1 MRRAFLSL
9 CVLIL
14 LAAPAARAVSHDDLA
29 RYADQLFSRAYP
41 AGEPG
46 AAVLIVQDGQVLL
59 RKGYGLADLELGV
72 PMRPDMVF
80 EIASLTKQFTA
91 AAILLLQERGKLS
104 VSDDITKYL
113 PDYPTHG
120 RTITIENLLS
130 HTSGIPEVTALPEWW
145 PRHRDDL
152 TLPQLLSLFKD
163 KPLDFSP
170 GEKQSYSNS
179 GYILLG
185 AIVEKASG
193 RSYEDFVEQEIF
205 APLGMKRSRYGHQ
218 TEVVPDRAA
227 GYDQEEDGYK
237 AAEYISL
244 TQAYA
249 AGALLSTVDDLALWA
264 EALANE
270 KLLKKVSIERM
281 SMPAKLASGQITTY
295 SCGQGILDEDG
306 TLIFEHSGGL
316 PGFNSE
322 LLRVPGQHLVVAVL
336 SNVLGHEPSPA
347 HLAFRITMKALG
359 KPVEERKAVSLDPAT
374 LDDYVGVYRFDER
387 TFRTITREGNR
398 LFSQRADGNTHEI
411 LAASRDDFFFHPEQS
426 PARIHFQRD
435 ARGKI
440 IGMGFRELF
449 GPDQTGARMEVKP
462 DAAPPGGQVEIP
474 GTPAGKVFA
483 AWLTAINS
491 GDPAQYRAFD
501 AAYPRKD
508 APPMEDRL
516 AFQDSTG
523 GFTLLRVEKS
533 EPLSLTVLLKENVSD
548 RVARQETQVSAD
560 DPPKLLVA
568 SIEAIPRPSDLAI
581 PRLTEDGALAAL
593 SARAEELAKQD
604 RFSGVLLVA
613 HHGKVLLQKAWGRAN
628 RETGAPV
635 TLDTRFCLGSMNKM
649 ITAVATL
656 QLVEAGRIAL
666 DDPIG
671 KYLTDYP
678 NKDVASKVTVRHLLT
693 HTGRTGDIF
702 GPESAK
708 SRLALRELSDYVKL
722 YGSRGLDGEPGQ
734 RFRYSNYGFILLG
747 ALIERVTGM
756 SYYDYVRSRILQPAG
771 MTATDSLPEA
781 AAVPSHA
788 TGYLRSGSQWVP
800 NTGVLPWRGT
810 SAGGGYST
818 AGDLLR
824 FVQALESGKL
834 ISKALFAEAITPR
847 QGEYGYGFEA
857 HGEGAL
863 RSYGHSGGFPGVNGD
878 LRVFPQL
885 GYVVIAL
892 GNLDPPAASRLADFF
907 TARMP
912 VP

>member
-1 MRRAFLSL
+1 MRRAFFLL
-9 CVLIL
+9 CILVLCT
-14 LAAPAARAVSHDDLA
+14 APAHAVANDDLA
-29 RYADQLFSRAYP
+29 RYADQLFSRTYP
-41 AGEPG
+41 AGGPG
-46 AAVLIVQDGQVLL
+46 AAVLIVKDGQVLL
-59 RKGYGLADLELGV
+59 RKGYGLASLELGV
-72 PMRPDMVF
+72 PMRPDRVF

-91 AAILLLQERGKLS
+91 AAVLLLQERGKLS

-120 RTITIENLLS
+120 KTITIENLLG

-145 PRHRDDL
+145 PRHREDL
-152 TLPQLLSLFKD
+152 TPQQLIALFKD
-163 KPLDFSP
+163 RPLDFNP
-170 GEKQSYSNS
+170 GEKQAYSNS

-205 APLGMKRSRYGHQ
+205 APLGMKHSRFGHQ
-218 TEVVPDRAA
+218 NEVVPDRAS

-244 TQAYA
+244 DQAYA

-264 EALANE
+264 EALTSE

-281 SMPAKLASGQITTY
+281 STPAKLASGQLTTY
-295 SCGQGILDEDG
+295 AYGQGIQDEDG
-306 TLIFEHSGGL
+306 TRIFEHSGGL

-322 LLRVPGQHLVVAVL
+322 LLRIPDQRLVVIAL
-336 SNVLGHEPSPA
+336 SNVFGHDPGTGSLGR
-347 HLAFRITMKALG
+347 RIAMKALG
-359 KPVEERKAVSLDPAT
+359 RP
-374 LDDYVGVYRFDER
+374 DE
-387 TFRTITREGNR
+387 
-398 LFSQRADGNTHEI
+398 
-411 LAASRDDFFFHPEQS
+411 P
-426 PARIHFQRD
+426 
-435 ARGKI
+435 
-440 IGMGFRELF
+440 
-449 GPDQTGARMEVKP
+449 
-462 DAAPPGGQVEIP
+462 EIP
-474 GTPAGKVFA
+474 RTPAGKVFA

-491 GDPAQYRAFD
+491 GDPARYRAFD

-533 EPLSLTVLLKENVSD
+533 EPLSLVVLLRENVSD
-548 RVARQETQVSAD
+548 TVARLEMGVSSD

-568 SIEAIPRPSDLAI
+568 TIEAIPRPADLAI
-581 PRLTEDGALAAL
+581 PRLSEADALAAL
-593 SARAEELAKQD
+593 SARAEELAKND
-604 RFSGVLLVA
+604 RFSGTVLVA
-613 HHGKVLLQKAWGRAN
+613 RHGKVLLQKPLGRAN

-635 TLDTRFCLGSMNKM
+635 TLDTRFSLGSMNKM
-649 ITAVATL
+649 FTAVATL

-693 HTGRTGDIF
+693 HTGSTGDFF
-702 GPESAK
+702 GPEFARN
-708 SRLALRELSDYVKL
+708 RLTLREHADFLKL

-756 SYYDYVRSRILQPAG
+756 SYYDYVQSRIFQPAG
-771 MTATDSLPEA
+771 MTSTESLPETET
-781 AAVPSHA
+781 VPSRA
-788 TGYLRSGSQWVP
+788 VGYTRSGSTWVP
-800 NTGVLPWRGT
+800 NTNLLGWRGT
-810 SAGGGYST
+810 SAGGGYAT
-818 AGDLLR
+818 TGDLLR

-834 ISKALFAEAITPR
+834 ISKALFAEAIKPR

-863 RSYGHSGGFPGVNGD
+863 RSYGHSGGFLGVNGD

-885 GYVVIAL
+885 GYVVISL